1 MIGQGYD
8 GASSMA
14 GFAHGV
20 QAIIRQSHPA
30 TCYVHCAAHALNLTI
45 SRASEVQAVRN
56 PFEIMCE
63 TVAFFRLLPKRRSM
77 LLEHKIVNGQLS
89 EDSQIKS

>member
-56 PFEIMCE
+56 AFEIMCC
-63 TVAFFRLLPKRRSM
+63 LLSTFTKAPFHVVRTQNCQWPV
-77 LLEHKIVNGQLS
+77 E
-89 EDSQIKS
+89 